1 MSRLVVAVGVGVGS
15 RRGVDGDTVGAGS
28 GASLAQPHTHATD
41 AATTRARQRAA
52 RVLAPVP
59 LLSTRDPVARA
70 KGVAPRAR
78 ILAGSFAGSQRA
90 SRPTLVQSPLP
101 ASCALAHRRAAV

>member
-28 GASLAQPHTHATD
+28 GASLAQPHATD
-41 AATTRARQRAA
+41 AATAQAHQRAA